1 MTAIFAVRTIA
12 AEDDDEKLA
21 VGSFRAKFVR
31 FTRFVRDGKEGRDK

>member
-31 FTRFVRDGKEGRDK
+31 DGKEGRDK